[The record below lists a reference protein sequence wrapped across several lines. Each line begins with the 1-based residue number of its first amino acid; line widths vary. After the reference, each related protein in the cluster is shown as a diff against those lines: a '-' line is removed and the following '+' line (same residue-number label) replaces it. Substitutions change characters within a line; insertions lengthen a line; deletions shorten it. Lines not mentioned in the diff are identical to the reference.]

1 MFKQASFILLA
12 TLLVSCGGSG
22 PAGKLPGSTPR
33 SHVSPLFKPI
43 PLNQSH
49 GDGRYAVFTVKMPLS
64 ETSIDSV
71 DSPID
76 PRSGVSRVPIFGDV
90 LRLIGQATL
99 NVATLF
105 GAGAQKIIMSQPLPE
120 IDDEIIKHLSIKRVF
135 FQIEQTK
142 NLEERGRR
150 NLWERFRS
158 LIRGAEK
165 IDFDFIKELK
175 INMRMASSSVETTSW
190 IPDVIFPDDNAER
203 FAEEVQIATA
213 DPVRPFTLF
222 NYQKKNRKSLMN
234 NSDLGS
240 IFVIYTEHAV
250 AMQRFIRDQEEFKTV
265 VKDVVKVGKSLI
277 IELKGKE
284 VATQKFFHILDMHET
299 IVAGFEIKKIDEC
312 DDDICM
318 DLKIDQTN
326 LLPMLMRG
334 NTLKIDTTMNLAKI
348 PAKSFQLRG
357 YIEFEIKI
365 DSPL

>member
-33 SHVSPLFKPI
+33 SQVSPLFKPI

-71 DSPID
+71 NSPID
-76 PRSGVSRVPIFGDV
+76 PRSGISRVPIFGDV
-90 LRLIGQATL
+90 LRLIGQATM

-120 IDDEIIKHLSIKRVF
+120 IDNEIIKHLSIKRVF

-158 LIRGAEK
+158 LIRGSEK

-175 INMRMASSSVETTSW
+175 INMRMATSSVEPTSW
-190 IPDVIFPDDNAER
+190 LPDVIFPDDNPER
-203 FAEEVQIATA
+203 FVEEMRIASE
-213 DPVRPFTLF
+213 DPIKPFTLL
-222 NYQKKNRKSLMN
+222 NYQKKDRKKLIN
-234 NSDLGS
+234 NSELGS
-240 IFVIYTEHAV
+240 VFIIYTDRAV
-250 AMQRFIRDQEEFKTV
+250 AMQRFIREHEEFKSVT
-265 VKDVVKVGKSLI
+265 KDVVKVGKSLI
-277 IELKGKE
+277 IELKGRE
-284 VATQKFFHILDMHET
+284 VETQKFFHILDLYET
-299 IVAGFEIKKIDEC
+299 EVAGFEIKKIDEC

-334 NTLKIDTTMNLAKI
+334 NTLKIDTNMNLAKV

-357 YIEFEIKI
+357 FIEFEIKI